1 MRPGL
6 QPRCLSLGQIREFGC
21 RMARDLEV
29 AILFADVVGST
40 QLYDKF
46 GDTKASETVAVCLDA
61 MKDATMQFDGTV
73 IKTIGD
79 EVMSTFPSVDQAMR
93 AAVMMQSRITSDSRR
108 EDTIPVSIRIGC
120 HYGPVVQEQNDIFG
134 AAVHTANRMTSQ
146 AKAKQIVISGE
157 TVSLMSPELKK
168 QTRQIDVA
176 TVRGRL
182 DEVALYELLWNPE
195 EATSMLPT
203 IEWENRKASR
213 LTLSFRDQTVELDDK
228 RKSVTLGRA
237 DDNDLVIK
245 GNLISRIHAKIE
257 MRRGKFVLID
267 QSTNGTFIENVQGEE
282 RFVRRD
288 TTELHGEGV
297 IGLGRAE
304 KAEGREAFGDGD
316 LDRAGLEDVGEV
328 GGGLACHHRQGHR
341 RGGDQGGQS
350 FHGSSSCWMGG
361 SGQAATAVGAF
372 LTVPRRFSSRSARR
386 ESGKHRAKYMQ
397 AMIG

>member
-1 MRPGL
+1 
-6 QPRCLSLGQIREFGC
+6 
-21 RMARDLEV
+21 MARDLEV

-46 GDTKASETVAVCLDA
+46 GDAKASETVAACLDA
-61 MKDATMQFDGTV
+61 MKDATLQYEGTV

-93 AAVMMQSRITSDSRR
+93 AAAMMQTRISSDRR
-108 EDTIPVSIRIGC
+108 GEDSIPVSIRIGC

-146 AKAKQIVISGE
+146 AKSRQIVISGE
-157 TVSLMSPELKK
+157 TVALMSPEIQA

-182 DEVALYELLWNPE
+182 DEVALYELLWNPD

-203 IEWENRKASR
+203 IGWDDRVVSE
-213 LTLSFRDQTVELDDK
+213 LVLSFRDKTLRLDDQ
-228 RKSVTLGRA
+228 RKSVTIGRA

-245 GNLISRIHAKIE
+245 GNLISRIHAKVE

-267 QSTNGTFIENVQGEE
+267 QSTNGTFLKNVQGEE

-288 TTELHGEGV
+288 TTELHGEGT

-304 KAEGREAFGDGD
+304 EP
-316 LDRAGLEDVGEV
+316 
-328 GGGLACHHRQGHR
+328 
-341 RGGDQGGQS
+341 
-350 FHGSSSCWMGG
+350 GG
-361 SGQAATAVGAF
+361 SLAIHFKA
-372 LTVPRRFSSRSARR
+372 L
-386 ESGKHRAKYMQ
+386 E
-397 AMIG
+397 